1 MAIDN
6 GWAQRRLKDSAEAL
20 QAGNR
25 VRARDLLL
33 QVVER
38 DPGLEPAWWWLY
50 QAVDDPREQMRALE
64 NVLRLNPQ
72 HAEAQQA
79 LTTLRTRRLAQQPP
93 GQPDWSSLLPE
104 VPQEVDDGADDPYQ
118 CPTCGRATGVDD
130 RRCPHCRARL
140 YARVARG
147 ASPGAMR
154 LVMLLLGISFAVG
167 LLELAAPLVALAATQ
182 NPGDRLALSGLLAVI
197 GVELSLGDFIT
208 LPPAAA
214 WLLLQ
219 ILLVRAGLLVLIIGG
234 LRLRWALAFFAA
246 LLGLLADLLVGV
258 YLLITGHLGPAA
270 ALFSM
275 VLALATGVILVSLSH
290 EFAVNHQRILVK
302 PDGTARSAD
311 DFYRRGHAYRQ
322 RGQWAMAVAQWR
334 KAVGLAP
341 QVATYYKHLGLG
353 YAQIR
358 RFGRSL
364 RALEEAQ
371 RQAPHDAEIAEII
384 RLVRARAETNSLLR
398 R

>member
-1 MAIDN
+1 MTTDN
-6 GWAQRRLKDSAEAL
+6 GWVQRRLKEGADAL

-50 QAVDDPREQMRALE
+50 QAVDDPREKMRALE

-79 LTTLRTRRLAQQPP
+79 LITMRTQRLAEMAPART
-93 GQPDWSSLLPE
+93 DWSSLLPE

-118 CPTCGRATGVDD
+118 CPACGRPTGVDD
-130 RRCPHCRARL
+130 RRCPHCRAGL
-140 YARVARG
+140 FARVARG

-154 LVMLLLGISFAVG
+154 LVLLLLGISFAVG
-167 LLELAAPLVALAATQ
+167 LVELAAPLFALAAAQ
-182 NPGDRLALSGLLAVI
+182 NAGDRLALSGLLAVI
-197 GVELSLGDFIT
+197 GVELFLGDFT
-208 LPPAAA
+208 ALAPAAA
-214 WLLLQ
+214 WQLLQ
-219 ILLVRAGLLVLIIGG
+219 ILLVRAGLLLLIIGG
-234 LRLRWALAFFAA
+234 LRLRWALAYFAA
-246 LLGLLADLLVGV
+246 LLGLLADLLAGV
-258 YLLITGHLGPAA
+258 YLLITGYVGAGA
-270 ALFSM
+270 ALFNM
-275 VLALATGVILVSLSH
+275 VLALVTAVILVSLSH
-290 EFAVNHQRILVK
+290 EFAVNYQRLLVK
-302 PDGTARSAD
+302 PDGAARSAD

-334 KAVGLAP
+334 KATGLAP
-341 QVATYYKHLGLG
+341 QVAAYYKHLGLG

-371 RQAPHDAEIAEII
+371 RQAPPAP
-384 RLVRARAETNSLLR
+384 
-398 R
+398 